1 MAVAGIGFLSIV
13 SEKCREFSDEPGASS
28 KFSDA
33 RILDMIRRAWADVLD
48 DINRVSSAKIRARI
62 DIAVVADQREYA
74 LPPNIGQF
82 LEFKKL
88 SDDGY
93 LEWEVLPNHPLSPWG
108 PQFNI
113 EGPMLYLDPKW
124 RQGYTMRIDYV
135 PTAEV
140 PIFESLA
147 DVGDITA
154 SVIQPSVT
162 TSNTV
167 GTIDLR
173 ANAYLGYVVR
183 ILSDTL
189 GFQQE
194 RVVSSQDSAAPA
206 RPILTVKPD
215 WSPTPSDDGATIFEV
230 VPQQAYRYQDLIA
243 LKAARFIA
251 SITGDRKRVETLQV
265 EYRDSIRALRL
276 REAQKEARIGQ
287 RFHRTTR
294 GRGRWGKTV

>member
-1 MAVAGIGFLSIV
+1 MAVAGQGFLSIV
-13 SEKCREFSDEPGASS
+13 SEKIREFSDEPGASS
-28 KFSDA
+28 KFSDD
-33 RILDMIRRAWADVLD
+33 RILDMMRRAWSDVLD
-48 DINRVSSAKIRARI
+48 DVNRVSSAKIRARI
-62 DIAVVADQREYA
+62 DITIVADQREYS

-88 SDDGY
+88 DSEGY
-93 LEWEVLPNHPLSPWG
+93 LEWEVLPNHPLAPSG

-124 RQGYTMRIDYV
+124 AKGYTMRIDYV

-140 PIFESLA
+140 PIFEATAESG
-147 DVGDITA
+147 DVAAGTIQPPA
-154 SVIQPSVT
+154 SVTAGAV
-162 TSNTV
+162 
-167 GTIDLR
+167 DLR
-173 ANAYLGYVVR
+173 PSAYLGYVIR
-183 ILSDTL
+183 ILSDTA
-189 GFQQE
+189 GAQQE
-194 RVVSSQDSAAPA
+194 RVISSQDSSTPA

-215 WSPTPSDDGATIFEV
+215 WSPALTDDAATIFEV

-243 LKAARFIA
+243 LKASRFIA

>member
-1 MAVAGIGFLSIV
+1 MAVAGQGFLSLV
-13 SEKCREFSDEPGASS
+13 SEKVREFSDEPGASS

-33 RILDMIRRAWADVLD
+33 RILDMMRRAWADVLD
-48 DINRVSSAKIRARI
+48 DINRVSSGKIRARI
-62 DIAVVADQREYA
+62 DIAIVADQREYA

-88 SDDGY
+88 SDEGY

-124 RQGYTMRIDYV
+124 RQGYTMQIDYV

-140 PIFESLA
+140 PIFEA
-147 DVGDITA
+147 TA
-154 SVIQPSVT
+154 PAGGVT
-162 TSNTV
+162 TSTIKPPASVTAGTV
-167 GTIDLR
+167 DLR
-173 ANAYLGYVVR
+173 PSAYLGYVVR
-183 ILSDTL
+183 ILSDTN
-189 GFQQE
+189 GAQQE
-194 RVVSSQDSAAPA
+194 RVVSSQDSTTPIQ
-206 RPILTVKPD
+206 PILTVKPD
-215 WSPTPSDDGATIFEV
+215 WSPALTDDAATIFEV

-243 LKAARFIA
+243 LKASRFIA

>member
-1 MAVAGIGFLSIV
+1 MTVAGQGFLAIV
-13 SEKCREFSDEPGASS
+13 SEKVREFSDEPGASS

-33 RILDMIRRAWADVLD
+33 RILDMMRRAWADVLD
-48 DINRVSSAKIRARI
+48 DINRVSSGKIRARI
-62 DIAVVADQREYA
+62 DIAILESQREYA

-88 SDDGY
+88 DSEGF
-93 LEWEVLPNHPLSPWG
+93 LEWEILPNHPLSPWG

-124 RQGYTMRIDYV
+124 RTGYTMRIDYV

-140 PIFESLA
+140 PIFEA
-147 DVGDITA
+147 TA
-154 SVIQPSVT
+154 ASGGIAAGTIQPPATVT
-162 TSNTV
+162 AGTV
-167 GTIDLR
+167 DLR
-173 ANAYLGYVVR
+173 PSAYLGYVVR
-183 ILSDTL
+183 ILSDTN
-189 GFQQE
+189 GAQQE
-194 RVVSSQDSAAPA
+194 RVVSSQTSAVPA
-206 RPILTVKPD
+206 RPILTVKPV
-215 WSPTPSDDGATIFEV
+215 WSPALTDDAATIFEV

-243 LKAARFIA
+243 LKASRFIA

-294 GRGRWGKTV
+294 GRGRWGKTT